1 MKSLLKAIQYDMLDF
16 IETGDDDGN
25 EPAYTARDVTTC
37 MQLLLDFW
45 TNIEAAEQDT
55 EAAKTLVNQLA
66 VDLKNCNSDCNHALI
81 DEEQALAIEEFI
93 IKVLREA
100 KVEVTL
106 AKPII

>member
-16 IETGDDDGN
+16 IEVEDDN
-25 EPAYTARDVTTC
+25 EPAYSDRDVTAC

-45 TNIEAAEQDT
+45 TTIDAAEQDAK
-55 EAAKTLVNQLA
+55 AANTLINQL
-66 VDLKNCNSDCNHALI
+66 VLDLKNCNSECNYALI
-81 DEEQALAIEEFI
+81 DEEQAIAIEEFI

-100 KVEVTL
+100 KIDVAL